1 MTYDE
6 AIKAA
11 FFNEL
16 KKIAASNQM
25 LAASSKLRSGRRPMS
40 AETMLAKDKAGEL
53 YKSASTPMRRRLERM
68 AERRG
73 TTVEELMSSK
83 TAFGSDQASLFYS
96 DSDPKTGAPARAKG
110 KRGDVP
116 SREDTISPAK
126 TVDRQTV
133 TTTTAP
139 GLLDTDS
146 NNRPSERAY

>member
-53 YKSASTPMRRRLERM
+53 YKSA
-68 AERRG
+68 
-73 TTVEELMSSK
+73 
-83 TAFGSDQASLFYS
+83 FGSDQSSLFYS